1 MKITLQRCFFSEKEK
16 VFAEH
21 GGIKIISFKFSN
33 GTEALKITNTKGF
46 ITVLPFKGQQV
57 WRAEFCG
64 HPLTMKTMFDE
75 PTLSDNFL
83 KTYGAFLIHC
93 GLTAIGNPSPEDTHL
108 QHGELPNAAYEKAYI
123 TLGEDECGK
132 YAELSGEYDFII
144 GFEVGYSFR
153 PHCRLYEN
161 GTILHIHNDIINLRS
176 NPLEYFYLCHIN
188 FKPVD
193 GAEMIYSAKK
203 ENIFMHKDIPEN
215 MPKLE
220 EYMGRLDNNILI
232 HNKIDSSSQYYQ
244 PEIVFTVKYEKDEDG
259 RGYCLQV
266 LPDKYACM
274 VSHHPDQLPFG
285 IRWISRGEDEDA
297 LGMLLPATAEHHG
310 YIDCMKKGFAKY
322 IEPKGKIS
330 LDFQAGLLE
339 PDQTVETIQKINKII

>member
-1 MKITLQRCFFSEKEK
+1 MIITLQKNFFSEKEK
-16 VFAEH
+16 VFTTH
-21 GGIKIISFKFSN
+21 GKITVSTFKFSN
-33 GTEALKITNTKGF
+33 GIEALKVENTKGF
-46 ITVLPFKGQQV
+46 VTLLPFKGQQV

-75 PTLSDNFL
+75 PTVSDSFL

-93 GLTAIGNPSPEDTHL
+93 GLTAIGNPTPEDTHL

-123 TLGEDECGK
+123 TFGEDDNGK
-132 YAELSGEYDFII
+132 YVELSGEYDFII
-144 GFEVGYSFR
+144 GFEVGYRFM

-161 GTILHIHNDIINLRS
+161 GTVLNIHNDIINLRS

-188 FKPVD
+188 FRPID
-193 GAEMIYSAKK
+193 GSKMVYSAKK
-203 ENIFMHKDIPEN
+203 ENILMHKDIPDN
-215 MPKLE
+215 MPELE
-220 EYMGRLDNNILI
+220 KYMEELEKDITIQNT
-232 HNKIDSSSQYYQ
+232 IDKNSQYYQ

-266 LPDKYACM
+266 LPDGYSCM
-274 VSHHPDQLPFG
+274 VSHHPEQLPFG

-322 IEPKGKIS
+322 IEPKGTLS
-330 LDFQAGLLE
+330 LDFCAGLLE
-339 PDQTVETIQKINKII
+339 PDQTKDVINKINKMI